1 MGMGPSGAWITED
14 DMKLHKYIAWTGVF
28 AYDTV
33 AYRHGKLAYLKH
45 EFQRFPLHQSMFL
58 LRTIQLLIGT
68 GLSGAWILK
77 YEIQIYHVDQSFS
90 YDTVAYGHGE
100 LVYLKHKF

>member
-1 MGMGPSGAWITED
+1 
-14 DMKLHKYIAWTGVF
+14 
-28 AYDTV
+28 
-33 AYRHGKLAYLKH
+33 
-45 EFQRFPLHQSMFL
+45 MFL

-68 GLSGAWILK
+68 SLSGAWILK

-100 LVYLKHKF
+100 LVYLKHKFKYNYIIWTNVFALCTVAVVRKQKIIAIAFPEAMLYLLVVLD